1 MLKRTLCS
9 LLLLSA
15 ALTRP
20 VVGQTKESLLI
31 GPGDLLHVSVF
42 DNPELEQHVRVTD
55 AGDITLLMG
64 GTVSVSNKTP
74 AETAKVV
81 ETALLQG
88 HILIKPKVSVTVDQ
102 YETQS
107 VTVIG
112 EVKDPSFYRINTPTS
127 IIEVLAM
134 AGGVSDSAD
143 RRMLIERRGT
153 HEKISYFLSNDAA
166 VAAQTAVSV
175 NPGDIVIVPKAGIV
189 YILGD
194 VSRPGGYTIS
204 DNEAKLSVLE
214 LVARA
219 GGTNHS
225 AVPSQAKLIHKTEQ
239 GYETTPLPLS
249 DIQKGKRPDL
259 QLQANDVIYVPFS
272 YLRNIAMQ
280 GAGIAGSV
288 ATASIYRF

>member
-9 LLLLSA
+9 LLFVSA
-15 ALTRP
+15 VLTLP
-20 VVGQTKESLLI
+20 VAGQTKESLLI
-31 GPGDLLHVSVF
+31 GPGDLLHVLVF

-55 AGDITLLMG
+55 AGNITLIMG
-64 GTVSVSNKTP
+64 GAVSVSNKTP
-74 AETAKVV
+74 AEAGKAIQD
-81 ETALLQG
+81 ALLQG
-88 HILIKPKVSVTVDQ
+88 HVLLKPQVSVTVEQ

-127 IIEVLAM
+127 IIEILAM
-134 AGGVSDSAD
+134 AGGVSDTAD
-143 RRMLIERRGT
+143 RRILIERRGT
-153 HEKISYFLSNDAA
+153 QEKVPYFLSNDAT
-166 VAAQTAVSV
+166 VAAQTAVLV

-194 VSRPGGYTIS
+194 VGRPGGYAIT
-204 DNEAKLSVLE
+204 DNESKLSVLG

-225 AVPSQAKLIHKTEQ
+225 AVPSQAKLIHKTDH